1 MGLGIREHA
10 RECASSVDCLFVK
23 CVPPISVKNAPSLCA
38 SVSNMFLAT
47 DDDATS
53 RRREA
58 MRRRAYLAELD
69 AQVAMKRERERR
81 EASAYLNA
89 KMDYDDFAFEFVDDR
104 HAHRSHAH
112 QYARAVSA
120 FGNSVGVLTPPGCL
134 RAGRDDEKD
143 EDDGSASVEVE
154 VAEERRRVA
163 RRKAELRMDL
173 ERQIEAKRAARQAER
188 EEMMRLEVEEERRI
202 RMEREEMMRRMRPAG
217 RRAAA
222 DDDDGDFMAMEEGDI
237 FVEESTFVAIPEDET
252 TSIINVRVERESVA
266 HKATSSSPKP
276 SPSPR
281 SIEKEL
287 GFVTPVATEKPPSHD
302 DSPPLQRQESTVK
315 KLAAMFERA
324 HAQD

>member
-1 MGLGIREHA
+1 
-10 RECASSVDCLFVK
+10 
-23 CVPPISVKNAPSLCA
+23 
-38 SVSNMFLAT
+38 MFLAT
-47 DDDATS
+47 DDDASS
-53 RRREA
+53 RQREA

-81 EASAYLNA
+81 EAAAWNA
-89 KMDYDDFAFEFVDDR
+89 KKDDFAFEFDDK
-104 HAHRSHAH
+104 HAHRTHVH
-112 QYARAVSA
+112 QYARAVTSV
-120 FGNSVGVLTPPGCL
+120 GNSVGVLTPPGCI
-134 RAGRDDEKD
+134 RSGRDDEED
-143 EDDGSASVEVE
+143 EDDSASVEVE

-163 RRKAELRMDL
+163 RRKASLRMDL
-173 ERQIEAKRAARQAER
+173 ERQIEAKRAARKAER

-202 RMEREEMMRRMRPAG
+202 RMEREEMMRRMRSVG
-217 RRAAA
+217 RR
-222 DDDDGDFMAMEEGDI
+222 DDDDGDFLAMEEGDI

-252 TSIINVRVERESVA
+252 TTIINVQVERESVA
-266 HKATSSSPKP
+266 HKTTSSPKP

-287 GFVTPVATEKPPSHD
+287 GFITPVATEKPPSHD

>member
-1 MGLGIREHA
+1 MGLGIRENA
-10 RECASSVDCLFVK
+10 RRRLLDCLFVK
-23 CVPPISVKNAPSLCA
+23 CVPPISVKNAPALCA
-38 SVSNMFLAT
+38 SVSKMFLAT
-47 DDDATS
+47 DDDDDASS
-53 RRREA
+53 RQREA
-58 MRRRAYLAELD
+58 MRRHAYLAELD

-81 EASAYLNA
+81 EAAAYLNA
-89 KMDYDDFAFEFVDDR
+89 KMDDDDFFAFEFDDK

-120 FGNSVGVLTPPGCL
+120 FGNSVGVLTPPGCV
-134 RAGRDDEKD
+134 RAGRDDE
-143 EDDGSASVEVE
+143 EDDDDSASVEVE

-173 ERQIEAKRAARQAER
+173 ERQIEAKRAAREAER

-222 DDDDGDFMAMEEGDI
+222 ADDDGDFMAMEEGDI

-266 HKATSSSPKP
+266 HKAPSPSPK
-276 SPSPR
+276 PSPR

>member
-1 MGLGIREHA
+1 MSVRENA
-10 RECASSVDCLFVK
+10 RRRLLDCLFVK
-23 CVPPISVKNAPSLCA
+23 CVPPISVQNASSLCA
-38 SVSNMFLAT
+38 SVSKMFLAT

-53 RRREA
+53 RQREA

-81 EASAYLNA
+81 EAAAYLNA
-89 KMDYDDFAFEFVDDR
+89 KMDDDDFFAFEFDDR

-120 FGNSVGVLTPPGCL
+120 FGNSVGVLTPPGCV
-134 RAGRDDEKD
+134 RAGRDDE
-143 EDDGSASVEVE
+143 EDDDDSASVEVE

-173 ERQIEAKRAARQAER
+173 ERQIEAKRAAREAER

-266 HKATSSSPKP
+266 HKATSPSPKP

>member
-1 MGLGIREHA
+1 
-10 RECASSVDCLFVK
+10 
-23 CVPPISVKNAPSLCA
+23 
-38 SVSNMFLAT
+38 MFLAT
-47 DDDATS
+47 DDDGDASS
-53 RRREA
+53 RQREA

-81 EASAYLNA
+81 EAAAWNA
-89 KMDYDDFAFEFVDDR
+89 KKDEYAFEFDDK

-120 FGNSVGVLTPPGCL
+120 FGNSVGVVTPPGCI
-134 RAGRDDEKD
+134 RSGRDDEED
-143 EDDGSASVEVE
+143 EDDSASVEVE

-163 RRKAELRMDL
+163 RRKASLRMDL
-173 ERQIEAKRAARQAER
+173 ERQIEAKRAAREAER

-202 RMEREEMMRRMRPAG
+202 RMEREEMMQRMRPMG
-217 RRAAA
+217 RR
-222 DDDDGDFMAMEEGDI
+222 DDDDNEDFLVMEEGDI

-252 TSIINVRVERESVA
+252 TKIIDVQAERESESVA
-266 HKATSSSPKP
+266 HKASPKP
-276 SPSPR
+276 SPSLR

-287 GFVTPVATEKPPSHD
+287 GFITPVATEKPPSHD

>member
-1 MGLGIREHA
+1 MSVRENA
-10 RECASSVDCLFVK
+10 RRRLLDCLFVK
-23 CVPPISVKNAPSLCA
+23 CVPPISVQNASSLCA
-38 SVSNMFLAT
+38 SVSKMFLAT

-53 RRREA
+53 RQREA

-81 EASAYLNA
+81 EAAAYLNA
-89 KMDYDDFAFEFVDDR
+89 KMDDDDFFAFEFDDR

-120 FGNSVGVLTPPGCL
+120 FGNSVGVLTPPGCV
-134 RAGRDDEKD
+134 RAGRDDE
-143 EDDGSASVEVE
+143 EDDDDSASVEVE

-173 ERQIEAKRAARQAER
+173 ERQIEAKRAAREAER

-202 RMEREEMMRRMRPAG
+202 RMEREEMMRRMRTAG

-266 HKATSSSPKP
+266 HKATSPSPKP

>member
-1 MGLGIREHA
+1 
-10 RECASSVDCLFVK
+10 
-23 CVPPISVKNAPSLCA
+23 
-38 SVSNMFLAT
+38 MFLAT
-47 DDDATS
+47 DDDDDASS
-53 RRREA
+53 RQREA
-58 MRRRAYLAELD
+58 IRRRAYLAELD

-81 EASAYLNA
+81 EAAAWSA
-89 KMDYDDFAFEFVDDR
+89 KKDDYAFEFDAK

-112 QYARAVSA
+112 QYARATSA
-120 FGNSVGVLTPPGCL
+120 FGGSVGVLTPPECFRSGHDEDQD
-134 RAGRDDEKD
+134 DDE
-143 EDDGSASVEVE
+143 GSAEVEVE
-154 VAEERRRVA
+154 IAEARRRVA
-163 RRKAELRMDL
+163 LRKASLRMDL
-173 ERQIEAKRAARQAER
+173 ERQIEAKRAAREAER

-266 HKATSSSPKP
+266 HKAPSPSPK
-276 SPSPR
+276 PSPR

>member
-1 MGLGIREHA
+1 MSVRENA
-10 RECASSVDCLFVK
+10 RRRLLDCLFVK
-23 CVPPISVKNAPSLCA
+23 CVPPISVQNASSLCA
-38 SVSNMFLAT
+38 SVSKMFLAT

-53 RRREA
+53 RQREA

-81 EASAYLNA
+81 EAAAYLNA
-89 KMDYDDFAFEFVDDR
+89 KMDDDDFFAFEFDDR

-120 FGNSVGVLTPPGCL
+120 FGNSVGVLTPPGCV
-134 RAGRDDEKD
+134 RAGRDDE
-143 EDDGSASVEVE
+143 EDDDDSASVEVE

-173 ERQIEAKRAARQAER
+173 ERQIEAKRAAREAER

-202 RMEREEMMRRMRPAG
+202 RMEREERMRRMRTAG
-217 RRAAA
+217 RRAAD

-266 HKATSSSPKP
+266 HKATSPSPKP